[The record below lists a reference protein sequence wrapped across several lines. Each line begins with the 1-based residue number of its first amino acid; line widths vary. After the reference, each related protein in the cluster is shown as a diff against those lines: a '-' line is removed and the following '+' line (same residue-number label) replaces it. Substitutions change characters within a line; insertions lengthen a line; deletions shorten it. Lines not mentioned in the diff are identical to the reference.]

1 MNNTLKTGKKYMV
14 DLHFEHEMWLN
25 AMSFYEEE
33 LKIFESR
40 LAEVSKK
47 NTDFEVK
54 AKVEHFQNRFI
65 REREVIDTLKHDIK
79 LHEQSLV
86 TYAKEHPVAIDHV
99 YFENHTGLED
109 RMEMYKKLWLEL
121 RQEFMMFLRDWM

>member
-1 MNNTLKTGKKYMV
+1 MV

-25 AMSFYEEE
+25 AMSFYKEE

-40 LAEVSKK
+40 LAEVSNK
-47 NTDFEVK
+47 NTDSDMK
-54 AKVEHFQNRFI
+54 AKVEHFQNQFI
-65 REREVIDTLKHDIK
+65 RQHEVIDILKHDIN

-109 RMEMYKKLWLEL
+109 RMETFKKLWVEL